1 MLSDALK
8 TPIPVPSWCEIFRRP
23 PARALGAADQTWKP
37 SPASDG
43 AAVSSP
49 PQKNVDFP
57 AYTVYIYIYTCKAY
71 IGKEHTN
78 IYQQRVPHNYVQAL
92 LVESM
97 GFDMLQLEDSSTQ
110 RTDLLLFAA
119 LDL

>member
-1 MLSDALK
+1 MGRLFQAPPKK
-8 TPIPVPSWCEIFRRP
+8 TLISLPIQCI
-23 PARALGAADQTWKP
+23 
-37 SPASDG
+37 
-43 AAVSSP
+43 
-49 PQKNVDFP
+49 
-57 AYTVYIYIYTCKAY
+57 YIYIYTCKAY